1 MALQNS
7 YIDILAFLSQNV
19 TVSEDGVFK
28 ERVKSKQD
36 H

>member
-7 YIDILAFLSQNV
+7 YTEILAFLPQNV

-28 ERVKSKQD
+28 ERVKLKQY